1 MCNFASKNIKTT
13 IMKIKEFEIKNLYG
27 KYSFKSQLDEK
38 VNIIIGNN
46 GTFKTTLLRIIN
58 GISSFELP
66 KDFFYIDS
74 AEIKE
79 NNSLSVKYYEY
90 HTSVSELGEKAKE
103 NNLLKQMYEKV
114 LSDTQTIKQKN
125 NITVNYNILT
135 AFQDGKEIEDDDYS
149 KQVKVN
155 IISTFDVK
163 GDGNDKEKSFLDSV
177 LEKLQSDYGY
187 YLSDLMNELTE
198 HISSSSSIT
207 KVELDKI
214 NERKNIFIN
223 LVNESFAETGK
234 RLNPD
239 SAKLKFDKDGEII
252 ETKKLSSGEKQLL
265 IILLT
270 VLLERG
276 EEFILMLDEPEISMH
291 ISWQYKLIDMILQ
304 LNPNVQII
312 LTTHSPMIFADGWG
326 DKAIYMDKIT
336 KTGK

>member
-1 MCNFASKNIKTT
+1 MR
-13 IMKIKEFEIKNLYG
+13 IKEFEIKNLYG

-103 NNLLKQMYEKV
+103 NNLLKQTYEKV

-135 AFQDGKEIEDDDYS
+135 AFQNGKEIEDDDYS
-149 KQVKVN
+149 KQVKAN

-163 GDGNDKEKSFLDSV
+163 GDGNDKEKSILDSI

-187 YLSDLMNELTE
+187 YLSDLMKELTE
-198 HISSSSSIT
+198 HISSNSSIT

-234 RLNPD
+234 QLNPD
-239 SAKLKFDKDGEII
+239 SAKLKFVKDDEII
-252 ETKKLSSGEKQLL
+252 ETKNLSSGEKQLL